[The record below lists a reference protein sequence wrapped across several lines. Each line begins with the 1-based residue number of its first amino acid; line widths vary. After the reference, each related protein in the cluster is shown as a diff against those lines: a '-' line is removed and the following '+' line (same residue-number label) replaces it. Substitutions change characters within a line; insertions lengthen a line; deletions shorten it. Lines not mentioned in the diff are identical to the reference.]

1 MAKKRTKDNIIDG
14 IAVTYI
20 SRLLKTEE
28 SFIDKIT
35 DNEEDILLVVEQ
47 ASRKRLNR
55 KKLLELHP
63 KLASLLMV
71 FKEGTKLGLDREQ
84 LVYLSDI
91 FYECFFC
98 LNKTV
103 GNKKL
108 NFVGNKPSERGS
120 KICLILTIFY
130 SEAIESYCEQSNRTP
145 DYKKTKTFYDKY
157 IEDGFKNCEMNVN
170 LDNFIEVLETI
181 RDKYIKK

>member
-1 MAKKRTKDNIIDG
+1 LAKKRTKDNIIDG

-71 FKEGTKLGLDREQ
+71 FKEGTKLGLDRKQ

-91 FYECFFC
+91 FYEYFFC
-98 LNKTV
+98 LNKAV

-130 SEAIESYCEQSNRTP
+130 SEVIESYCEQSDRTP
-145 DYKKTKTFYDKY
+145 DYKKTKTFYDEY
-157 IEDGFKNCEMNVN
+157 IKNGFKNCEINVN

>member
-55 KKLLELHP
+55 
-63 KLASLLMV
+63 
-71 FKEGTKLGLDREQ
+71 
-84 LVYLSDI
+84 
-91 FYECFFC
+91 
-98 LNKTV
+98 
-103 GNKKL
+103 
-108 NFVGNKPSERGS
+108 
-120 KICLILTIFY
+120 
-130 SEAIESYCEQSNRTP
+130 
-145 DYKKTKTFYDKY
+145 
-157 IEDGFKNCEMNVN
+157 
-170 LDNFIEVLETI
+170 
-181 RDKYIKK
+181 

>member
-35 DNEEDILLVVEQ
+35 DNEEDMLLVVEQ

-63 KLASLLMV
+63 RLASLLMV
-71 FKEGTKLGLDREQ
+71 FK
-84 LVYLSDI
+84 LS
-91 FYECFFC
+91 
-98 LNKTV
+98 
-103 GNKKL
+103 
-108 NFVGNKPSERGS
+108 
-120 KICLILTIFY
+120 LIHI
-130 SEAIESYCEQSNRTP
+130 
-145 DYKKTKTFYDKY
+145 
-157 IEDGFKNCEMNVN
+157 
-170 LDNFIEVLETI
+170 
-181 RDKYIKK
+181 